1 MTYVEEG
8 KQRTMKKEAE
18 EVEWVNH
25 KARARTQKKQEEVE
39 GKGSWRLT
47 SMSSKPQ
54 AEWQSGM
61 PPSADPDTARP
72 RLNLIVETKLAV

>member
-25 KARARTQKKQEEVE
+25 KARGKDAEETGGSG
-39 GKGSWRLT
+39 GKGV
-47 SMSSKPQ
+47 M
-54 AEWQSGM
+54 
-61 PPSADPDTARP
+61 
-72 RLNLIVETKLAV
+72 ETDEHEL